1 MELIGWITAPDPVQ
15 YTFQDDDNEETNEDG
30 DDEDFDESGEGEG
43 QDEDV
48 RMLQVSRNTQK
59 QIYFIREKHRLD
71 LFPSSDIFNTFLTT
85 NASNYFDIFVDGWVF
100 NFIN

>member
-48 RMLQVSRNTQK
+48 RMLQVSRNT
-59 QIYFIREKHRLD
+59 L
-71 LFPSSDIFNTFLTT
+71 
-85 NASNYFDIFVDGWVF
+85 
-100 NFIN
+100 